1 MSERIERQ
9 NKRKKTGTGAL
20 GALALAGAG
29 VAGGW
34 IVYSAT
40 MIDHDLP
47 LPLAINS
54 EKHLFTGRISG
65 LLNYYADESDGGRPL
80 VLVHSINAAASSYE
94 MRPIFDY
101 YRDQRAVYALDLP
114 GFGFSERSNRHY
126 SPKLFSAA
134 IADFLRDIVEEPA
147 DVIALSLSSEFA
159 ATAALEQPELFH
171 SLTLISP
178 TGLSDNIDKRGSQE
192 SPEKDNSQFLLN
204 LFSFPLWSQA
214 LYDLLATRASIR
226 YFLDKSFYGAPDEG
240 LAAYSYLS
248 AHQPNAR
255 FAPLHF
261 ISGKLFTPDVLTEV
275 YEKVNVPSL
284 IVYDQDAYTTFDALP
299 DLLLRNPGW
308 SAVRITPTRGLP
320 QFEQM
325 EALARVVNNFWKR
338 AGAG

>member
-1 MSERIERQ
+1 MSETIERR
-9 NKRKKTGTGAL
+9 NKRKRTGTSAAL

-65 LLNYYADESDGGRPL
+65 LLNYYADESGGGRPL

-134 IADFLRDIVEEPA
+134 IVDFLDDIVKEPA

-159 ATAALEQPELFH
+159 ATAALEHPELFH

-178 TGLSDNIDKRGSQE
+178 TGLSERATRRRSQ
-192 SPEKDNSQFLLN
+192 SSHDGANGQFLLDF
-204 LFSFPLWSQA
+204 FSFPLWSQA
-214 LYDLLATRASIR
+214 LYDLLTTRASIR
-226 YFLDKSFYGAPDEG
+226 YFLDKSFYGVPDEG

-261 ISGKLFTPDVLTEV
+261 ISGKLFTPEIYANVYRKLT
-275 YEKVNVPSL
+275 VPGL
-284 IVYDQDAYTTFDALP
+284 IVYDQDAYTSFEALP
-299 DLLLRNPGW
+299 DLLLKNTGW

-320 QFEQM
+320 HFEQM
-325 EALARVVNNFWKR
+325 ETVARVLDNFWER
-338 AGAG
+338 AA